1 MSFLSRVLQFLFWL
15 LVLSW
20 SVKLLRR
27 VVAWVLR
34 GSATPA
40 PAPPQGADVA
50 GTSEAVG
57 TARRLVRD
65 PVCGVHVAEVLSIPL
80 REGGE
85 TLHFCSVACRD
96 QYASSVSAKKIAA
109 HG

>member
-1 MSFLSRVLQFLFWL
+1 MNFLSRVLQFLFWL

-20 SVKLLRR
+20 GVKLLRR
-27 VVAWVLR
+27 AVAWMLR
-34 GSATPA
+34 GGTP
-40 PAPPQGADVA
+40 PPTPERVSVA
-50 GTSEAVG
+50 GGSEAAG

-80 REGGE
+80 REGAE

-96 QYASSVSAKKIAA
+96 EYERSLKKMAA
-109 HG
+109 NG